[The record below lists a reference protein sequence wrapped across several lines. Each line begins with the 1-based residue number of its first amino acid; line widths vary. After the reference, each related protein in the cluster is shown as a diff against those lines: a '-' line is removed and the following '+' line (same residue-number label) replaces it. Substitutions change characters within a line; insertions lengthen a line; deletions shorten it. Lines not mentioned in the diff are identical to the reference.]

1 MTKPGAFHF
10 EAKKYALRQAKD
22 GVVVSFVL
30 HPDDVVPELLSAPIG
45 EHYVVALAP
54 YEKAAEQAEQQQP
67 GAPAPE
73 PEKVKERKPFHTL
86 PRSQQ
91 AAILIQDERFRRWWD
106 GGDDPLPDAVDAAI
120 KARLG
125 IISKRNLDQPG
136 PTAFAWDE
144 LVAQYRFDTDQST
157 WERPA

>member
-1 MTKPGAFHF
+1 LWQNRG
-10 EAKKYALRQAKD
+10 
-22 GVVVSFVL
+22 VSFSLAAGAVN
-30 HPDDVVPELLSAPIG
+30 
-45 EHYVVALAP
+45 AL
-54 YEKAAEQAEQQQP
+54 
-67 GAPAPE
+67 E
-73 PEKVKERKPFHTL
+73 PCRKPFHTL

-106 GGDDPLPDAVDAAI
+106 GGNDPLPDAVDAAI
-120 KARLG
+120 KAHLG

-144 LVAQYRFDTDQST
+144 LVARYRFDTDQPT